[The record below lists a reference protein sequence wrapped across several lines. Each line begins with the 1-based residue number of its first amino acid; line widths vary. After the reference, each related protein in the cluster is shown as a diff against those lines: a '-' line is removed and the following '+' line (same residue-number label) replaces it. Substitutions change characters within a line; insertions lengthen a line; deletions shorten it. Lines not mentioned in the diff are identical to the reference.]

1 MRWSRP
7 SQQIHYCVA
16 LADRLHQIRMQRRLC
31 YPFYW
36 IMSRTDTG
44 ISNLARRDA
53 FPLNS
58 NAPTVIIFCH
68 VSTIIYVITFTHALE
83 IGKIGICWLYNTIHI
98 YIFFCFDQTIQTSC
112 NFFCFLSSNIFQ
124 VLMLTFFFHKNFR
137 LLINGSNILVF
148 WKPK

>member
-98 YIFFCFDQTIQTSC
+98 YIFF
-112 NFFCFLSSNIFQ
+112 
-124 VLMLTFFFHKNFR
+124 VLIRLFR
-137 LLINGSNILVF
+137 LHVISFVFFPLHIPGSNVNILF
-148 WKPK
+148 P